1 MYQLTDQNL
10 IILLLMI
17 VWVLPWKGYALWTAS
32 RRDEKWWFIVLMIVN
47 TFGILEIF
55 YLFYVAKKKW
65 FNIKN
70 ALNRLFSKK

>member
-10 IILLLMI
+10 IILLLTI

-65 FNIKN
+65 SNIKN